1 MVKNLPPNAG
11 DVKQRLGF
19 DPRASKIP
27 WSKKRQPTPV
37 FLPRKFHGQRSLGG
51 YSPWGLKELDMT
63 EHAHT
68 RSETEAKCGKED
80 VFLRRKTF
88 SKLREKS
95 VA

>member
-19 DPRASKIP
+19 DPRVSKIP
-27 WSKKRQPTPV
+27 WSRKPTSV
-37 FLPRKFHGQRSLGG
+37 FLPRKFIGQRSLGG
-51 YSPWGLKELDMT
+51 YSPWGLKESDMT

-88 SKLREKS
+88 SRSREKS
-95 VA
+95 VT

>member
-11 DVKQRLGF
+11 DVKQSLGF
-19 DPRASKIP
+19 DPWDSKIP
-27 WSKKRQPTPV
+27 WNRKWQPTPV
-37 FLPRKFHGQRSLGG
+37 FLPRKLHGQRNLGG
-51 YSPWGLKELDMT
+51 YSPWGLKESDMA

-88 SKLREKS
+88 SKSREKS
-95 VA
+95 VT